1 MRAFAV
7 LMLAALTL
15 GALTSCATYRDD
27 LDRAVN
33 HYHSREYEKALVLFD
48 VLEHDIDSLSVQ
60 ERAEYCFFR
69 GMSYYLLD
77 QRANARH
84 WLGRAA
90 AREKAYE
97 GALNPDEAKKTN
109 ATLRDLNQDRWG
121 GASTPSANKSC
132 TVDADCNEGQFCD
145 SNACT
150 DAPGKPGGGASN
162 EPDPSSSGE
171 APPTAPKGGCG
182 SDADCPGTE
191 ICESGTCK
199 AP

>member
-1 MRAFAV
+1 MLKQLAFGV
-7 LMLAALTL
+7 LCIALM
-15 GALTSCATYRDD
+15 ACATYRDD

-33 HYHSREYEKALVLFD
+33 HYNSREYEKALVLFN
-48 VLEHDIDSLSVQ
+48 VLEHDVDSLSPQ
-60 ERAEYCFFR
+60 ERAQYCFFR
-69 GMSYYLLD
+69 GMSHYLLE

-97 GALNPDEAKKTN
+97 GALNPEEAKKTN
-109 ATLRDLNQDRWG
+109 ETLRDLNQDRWG
-121 GASTPSANKSC
+121 GAKTKSANKSC
-132 TVDADCNEGQFCD
+132 TVDSDCNEGQYCE

-150 DAPGKPGGGASN
+150 DPPGTESEGKEGDPAANTPAPV
-162 EPDPSSSGE
+162 PD
-171 APPTAPKGGCG
+171 GGCS

-191 ICESGTCK
+191 ICDNSKCT